1 MGCNR
6 KSSSS
11 KKHSSSSKG
20 HHSIP
25 NMSSFSTSN
34 TSNYTSVSNFSTSN
48 TSSYTSVSNSNK
60 KCSCSSTNSYTTW
73 SGCKSSSSSSSEC
86 ECVQYERV
94 YPKKCCDSNP
104 LYSLTPAQ
112 LDRVNLMSKQFV
124 NPNGTSSGNMLSQ
137 GYGIIPGI
145 ATPTIFSGSINY

>member
-1 MGCNR
+1 MSCNSKSSDSKHHSSSKRGSIPNISSSIPKISSSTSISNSSSLTSSNTNKCCSSKSYTSWSGC
-6 KSSSS
+6 KCSSSS
-11 KKHSSSSKG
+11 KSK
-20 HHSIP
+20 
-25 NMSSFSTSN
+25 
-34 TSNYTSVSNFSTSN
+34 
-48 TSSYTSVSNSNK
+48 
-60 KCSCSSTNSYTTW
+60 
-73 SGCKSSSSSSSEC
+73 CKRE
-86 ECVQYERV
+86 YERV

-112 LDRVNLMSKQFV
+112 LDRINLMSKQFV

>member
-1 MGCNR
+1 MGCNC

-25 NMSSFSTSN
+25 NMSS
-34 TSNYTSVSNFSTSN
+34 FSTSN

-73 SGCKSSSSSSSEC
+73 SGCKSSSSSSSSEC
-86 ECVQYERV
+86 DCVQYERV

>member
-11 KKHSSSSKG
+11 KKHSSK

-25 NMSSFSTSN
+25 NMSSFTTTSNTSTSNASTSNTCSTSN
-34 TSNYTSVSNFSTSN
+34 TS
-48 TSSYTSVSNSNK
+48 TSVSNSNK

-73 SGCKSSSSSSSEC
+73 SGCKSSSSSSSFEC
-86 ECVQYERV
+86 GCKYEKV

-145 ATPTIFSGSINY
+145 ATPTIFSTQINY

>member
-1 MGCNR
+1 
-6 KSSSS
+6 
-11 KKHSSSSKG
+11 
-20 HHSIP
+20 
-25 NMSSFSTSN
+25 MSS
-34 TSNYTSVSNFSTSN
+34 STSN
-48 TSSYTSVSNSNK
+48 TSSLTSSNTNKCCSSKSYTS
-60 KCSCSSTNSYTTW
+60 W
-73 SGCKSSSSSSSEC
+73 SGCKCSSSSSKCSSSSSKCKC
-86 ECVQYERV
+86 EYERV

-112 LDRVNLMSKQFV
+112 LDRINLMSKQFV